1 MSNGSGLMEKIK
13 KNFPKMSKGHRRLA
27 EYITTHYD
35 RAAFLTAANLG
46 KTVGLSESTVV
57 RFAYSLGYNGYP
69 ELQKDIQEMVKQK
82 LTTVERLEL
91 SADYLGNDSILKKV
105 FQTDMENIKLTME
118 EISEDVFN
126 KVIDKILNANRVY
139 IIGLRSATSLAY
151 FLGYYLN
158 LILRNVNIVTLGLND
173 LFEQL
178 LAVKKDDVVIGI
190 SFPRYTRNTV
200 ESFKFA
206 RQSGAT
212 TIAITDSNLS
222 PLGRIA
228 DYTLTAKS
236 DMASFI
242 DSFVAP
248 LSVINALIIAVG
260 MKQKDQITGSLKTLE
275 EVWDKYNVFMA
286 KRDKQQNIE

>member
-1 MSNGSGLMEKIK
+1 MANGSKLMERIR
-13 KNFPKMSKGHRRLA
+13 KNFSNMSKGQKRLA

-57 RFAYSLGYNGYP
+57 RFAYALGYNGYP
-69 ELQKDIQEMVKQK
+69 DLQKDIQEMVKQK
-82 LTTVERLEL
+82 LSTVERLEL
-91 SADYLGNDSILKKV
+91 SADYLGNESILKKV
-105 FQTDMENIKLTME
+105 LQTDIENIKLTME
-118 EISEDVFN
+118 EISERVFDT
-126 KVIDKILNANRVY
+126 VVDEILKANRIY
-139 IIGLRSATSLAY
+139 IIGLRSATSQAY

-178 LAVKKDDVVIGI
+178 LAAGKGDVVIGI

-200 ESFKFA
+200 EAFKFA
-206 RQSGAT
+206 KELGAT
-212 TIAITDSNLS
+212 AIAITDSDLS

-228 DYTLTAKS
+228 DHTLTAKS

-248 LSVINALIIAVG
+248 LSVINSLIIAVG
-260 MKQKDQITGSLKTLE
+260 MKKKDKISKSLKVLE
-275 EVWDKYNVFMA
+275 DVWENYNVFMA
-286 KRDKQQNIE
+286 KKEKHNNY

>member
-1 MSNGSGLMEKIK
+1 MANGSKLMERIK
-13 KNFPKMSKGHRRLA
+13 KAFSNMSKGQKRLA

-57 RFAYSLGYNGYP
+57 RFAYALGYDGYP
-69 ELQKDIQEMVKQK
+69 DLQKDIQEMVKQK
-82 LTTVERLEL
+82 LSTVERLEL
-91 SADYLGNDSILKKV
+91 SADYLGNESILKKV
-105 FQTDMENIKLTME
+105 LQTDIENIKLTME
-118 EISEDVFN
+118 EISEKVFDT
-126 KVIDKILNANRVY
+126 VVDEILKANRIY

-173 LFEQL
+173 LFEQF
-178 LAVKKDDVVIGI
+178 LAAGKGDVVIGI

-200 ESFKFA
+200 EAFKFA
-206 RQSGAT
+206 KELGAT

-228 DYTLTAKS
+228 DHTLTAKS

-248 LSVINALIIAVG
+248 LSVINSLIIAVG
-260 MKQKDQITGSLKTLE
+260 MKEKDKISKSLKVLE
-275 EVWDKYNVFMA
+275 DVWENYKVFTA
-286 KRDKQQNIE
+286 KKEKHSNN

>member
-1 MSNGSGLMEKIK
+1 MANGSKLMERIK
-13 KNFPKMSKGHRRLA
+13 KAFSNMSKGQKRLA

-57 RFAYSLGYNGYP
+57 RFAYALGYDGYP
-69 ELQKDIQEMVKQK
+69 DLQKDIQEMVKQK
-82 LTTVERLEL
+82 LSTVERLEL
-91 SADYLGNDSILKKV
+91 SADYLGNESILKKV
-105 FQTDMENIKLTME
+105 LQTDIENIKLTME
-118 EISEDVFN
+118 EISEKVFDT
-126 KVIDKILNANRVY
+126 VVDEILKANRIY

-178 LAVKKDDVVIGI
+178 LAAGKGDVVIGI

-200 ESFKFA
+200 EAFKFA
-206 RQSGAT
+206 KELGAT

-228 DYTLTAKS
+228 DHTLTAKS
-236 DMASFI
+236 DMASFV

-248 LSVINALIIAVG
+248 LSVINSLIIAVG
-260 MKQKDQITGSLKTLE
+260 MKEKDKISKSLKVLE
-275 EVWDKYNVFMA
+275 DVWENYRVFMA
-286 KRDKQQNIE
+286 KKEKHSSY